1 LDSVALVECKLWNSK
16 ITMEHVRTEPHPLKN
31 EWGRNGKKD
40 DDLKNEALPFGDFSC
55 GTISASSDFAGEA
68 APRLCK
74 EHTADAES
82 IWIHSVVSVIGKE
95 HNLSKKHRKRTLKKE
110 TKHTRI
116 EAMV

>member
-1 LDSVALVECKLWNSK
+1 LDSVALVEWKLWNNK
-16 ITMEHVRTEPHPLKN
+16 ITMEHMHTEPHPLKN
-31 EWGRNGKKD
+31 ERGRNGKKD

-82 IWIHSVVSVIGKE
+82 IWNRSVVSVIG
-95 HNLSKKHRKRTLKKE
+95 
-110 TKHTRI
+110 
-116 EAMV
+116 